1 MRISIAGV
9 SKSFGAAKVLRDI
22 NLEIPSGSF
31 TTILGVSGCG
41 KTTLL
46 RILAGLEQ
54 ADEGSVY
61 FDQRCISSCSEGLNL
76 ATEKRNLG
84 FVFQDFA
91 LWPHL
96 NVFENVAFG
105 LRCRGRKKG
114 LDETV
119 HGALAAVRL
128 TGLEKRY
135 PHQLSGGQ
143 QQRVSF
149 ARAIAVDPGCIL
161 FDEPLSALDAVLREE
176 LRVELREYV
185 SSKAITAVFVTH
197 DQTEA
202 MSLSDMVVIMDGGRI
217 IQSGPP
223 EQIYTAPST
232 PFVGNFVGRSNWLDG
247 SLMVRPEHVTLAPSD
262 GARRLSV
269 QVAGVSFLGHSY
281 LLSIKNDAIQWSM
294 YVDRKI
300 DIGARLDVY
309 VRPEHIL
316 TCPREA

>member
-1 MRISIAGV
+1 MV
-9 SKSFGAAKVLRDI
+9 SAPSFGAAKVLRDI

-105 LRCRGRKKG
+105 LRCRGRKES

-119 HGALAAVRL
+119 HRALASVRL

-135 PHQLSGGQ
+135 PHQLSG
-143 QQRVSF
+143 
-149 ARAIAVDPGCIL
+149 ARSSASPSPGPSPSIL
-161 FDEPLSALDAVLREE
+161 RA
-176 LRVELREYV
+176 
-185 SSKAITAVFVTH
+185 SS
-197 DQTEA
+197 
-202 MSLSDMVVIMDGGRI
+202 
-217 IQSGPP
+217 
-223 EQIYTAPST
+223 ST
-232 PFVGNFVGRSNWLDG
+232 NP
-247 SLMVRPEHVTLAPSD
+247 
-262 GARRLSV
+262 
-269 QVAGVSFLGHSY
+269 
-281 LLSIKNDAIQWSM
+281 
-294 YVDRKI
+294 
-300 DIGARLDVY
+300 
-309 VRPEHIL
+309 
-316 TCPREA
+316 